1 MRQRLLNYAMA
12 LLMAMTSMLTAEAQK
27 TMDVSTF
34 KRIDNDLMARV
45 TKPVRDHD
53 EGKLCALIRVVTNLA
68 DLEVRADALGI
79 EKQEKH
85 AGELWLYVPYGARS
99 LSFSHEG
106 YFPLLYQYALPIEE
120 GTVYE
125 MHLASF
131 DSNADA
137 MAQNTNI
144 QLFVLTHEPDDAKVY
159 IDDMEMPSE
168 KGVFASMMSKGE
180 HTYKVIADYY
190 EETEGSFTLDDQ
202 PVRET
207 VTLNPLFGTFQLFTL
222 PENDFNISV
231 NGEHVGVSPYKS
243 GRMDPGSYRIHIE
256 KEKYYPVDTL
266 IRLREGENLNL
277 SCKLT
282 SFSDSLF
289 YNRELGGKKLSFGVN
304 ASYLIPFVS
313 SSASGSFAGSSVNYS
328 LGDSRE
334 NVDYSAQSG
343 FSVGVM
349 ADYKLYKNFYL
360 IAGVNFSQI
369 KYTNKFTEP
378 FKDRVVRS
386 HGQDV
391 YIGDYTN
398 NYEEKYTHSMI
409 EIPVLLSYRFVITKT
424 GSLHL
429 NLGPYISCGLSAKMS
444 LTGSSEYNAQ
454 GYLLLPDNTIDYS
467 IKTGTL
473 SGSDH
478 VTSDIDLFSQNLGY
492 QRVSEGESGV
502 ATKSEWKDSFKDS
515 PFSKLNYGLKV
526 GASYE
531 MRGFQLGIYFNYQ
544 LSNMANKDFW
554 ESNRIPLFNQ
564 TGQNAISGYKHRL
577 NSLEIKLGYMFRY

>member
-53 EGKLCALIRVVTNLA
+53 EGKLCALIRVVTNLT

-79 EKQEKH
+79 VQQEKH

-190 EETEGSFTLDDQ
+190 EETEGSFTLDEQ

-429 NLGPYISCGLSAKMS
+429 NLGPYICCGLSAKMS